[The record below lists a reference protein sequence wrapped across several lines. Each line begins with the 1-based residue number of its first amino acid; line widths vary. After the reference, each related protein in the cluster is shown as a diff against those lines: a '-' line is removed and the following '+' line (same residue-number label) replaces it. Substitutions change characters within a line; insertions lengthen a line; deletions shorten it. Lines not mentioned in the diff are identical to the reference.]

1 MKKRILSE
9 NTVNQLSVDKMEQLK
24 YLKIKNESLTR
35 SEKGIFTNLATEF
48 YILSLLARMGVNA
61 HLTLGQKK
69 SVDIVVEKNDSI
81 ITFDVKGLRGKT
93 LWPLDNFVKIRN
105 NHYIILVSFV
115 DKIFDLSLLPEIYVV
130 PSKNVKKLMYQN
142 PKKSRKGINLSL
154 MREESNTLKYLSNWK
169 FLSK

>member
-1 MKKRILSE
+1 MKYSE
-9 NTVNQLSVDKMEQLK
+9 KLVKQLLNEKNDQII
-24 YLKIKNESLTR
+24 YLKKKNNQLTR

-48 YILSLLARMGVNA
+48 YILSLFARMGVNA

-93 LWPLDNFVKIRN
+93 LWPLDNFEKIRK
-105 NHYIILVSFV
+105 NHYIILVSFA

-130 PSKNVKKLMYQN
+130 PSNKIKQLMYHN

-154 MREESNTLKYLSNWK
+154 MRKELNTLKYYNNWK